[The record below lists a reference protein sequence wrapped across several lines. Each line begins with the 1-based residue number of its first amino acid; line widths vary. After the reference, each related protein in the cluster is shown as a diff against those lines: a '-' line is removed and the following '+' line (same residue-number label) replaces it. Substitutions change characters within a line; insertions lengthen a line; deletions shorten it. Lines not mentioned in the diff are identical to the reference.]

1 MYFYASYAAMVLVAF
16 VIMITTALCLALCLK
31 LQSGQVRLRDLLRK
45 PGKEKKGAAL
55 RTASSIT
62 QSVAQK

>member
-31 LQSGQVRLRDLLRK
+31 
-45 PGKEKKGAAL
+45 
-55 RTASSIT
+55 
-62 QSVAQK
+62 